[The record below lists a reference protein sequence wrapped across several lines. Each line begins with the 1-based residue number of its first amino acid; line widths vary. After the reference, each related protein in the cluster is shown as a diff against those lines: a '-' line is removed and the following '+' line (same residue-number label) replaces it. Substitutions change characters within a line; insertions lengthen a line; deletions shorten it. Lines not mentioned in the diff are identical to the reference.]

1 MPANKENNQVSG
13 GQSLLEK
20 VFRSVEKRVFEVERV
35 EYSGTVTSFDGQ
47 VIESSHF
54 PASIGSE
61 CVIKSKFG
69 SLSKGAVIGFR
80 DNKNIIFQYEK
91 GSEIFSGDSVTA
103 TEGLKKLMSVQSFW
117 GG

>member
-54 PASIGSE
+54 PA
-61 CVIKSKFG
+61 
-69 SLSKGAVIGFR
+69 
-80 DNKNIIFQYEK
+80 
-91 GSEIFSGDSVTA
+91 
-103 TEGLKKLMSVQSFW
+103 
-117 GG
+117 

>member
-54 PASIGSE
+54 PASIDHYQRELLLVFGI
-61 CVIKSKFG
+61 IK
-69 SLSKGAVIGFR
+69 
-80 DNKNIIFQYEK
+80 
-91 GSEIFSGDSVTA
+91 T
-103 TEGLKKLMSVQSFW
+103 
-117 GG
+117 